1 MRVYNFSAG
10 PSTLPQAVLEQV
22 QAELL
27 DFQGTGMSVMED
39 SHRGKR
45 FITLAQEITENLR
58 ALLQIPDNYR
68 ILFLQGGAF
77 GQFSAI
83 PMNLAAPGQTVDY
96 VNTGQWSK
104 KAISEAQKYAK
115 VKIVADEGKSNY
127 CTVPLADSLISS
139 PGSAYF
145 HYTPNET
152 IGGVEFPYIP
162 KVEAPLVGDFSSTIL
177 SRPIPV
183 SQYGVIYAGT
193 QKNMA
198 PSGMAVVIIHEDLL
212 GKARETTP
220 AIWNYDLMNENDSML
235 NTPPTFTWY
244 VLGLVVEWLIKQGGL
259 KQIAL
264 RNEAKAKAL
273 YDAIDTSDF
282 YHNPVAKNCR
292 SWMNVP
298 FTLSDPQLDSEFLAG
313 AKAAGLVNLEGHRSV
328 GGMRAS
334 IYNAM
339 EMAGVQAL
347 IEYMAEFERTRG

>member
-10 PSTLPQAVLEQV
+10 PSTLPQVVLEQV
-22 QAELL
+22 QSELL
-27 DFQGTGMSVMED
+27 DFKGTGMSVMED

-45 FITLAQEITENLR
+45 FIALAQAITDNLR
-58 ALLQIPDNYR
+58 SLLQVPDNYR

-104 KAISEAQKYAK
+104 KAIGEAQKYAK
-115 VKIVADEGKSNY
+115 VNVVADESDSKY
-127 CTVPLADSLISS
+127 CTVPAVDSLKSS

-162 KVEAPLVGDFSSTIL
+162 QVEAPLVGDFSSTIL
-177 SRPIPV
+177 SRPLPV
-183 SQYGVIYAGT
+183 AEYGVIYAGT

-198 PSGMAVVIIHEDLL
+198 PSGMAVVIIREDLL
-212 GKARETTP
+212 GKARENTP
-220 AIWNYDLMNENDSML
+220 AIWSYELMNKNDSML

-259 KQIAL
+259 TQMAL
-264 RNEAKAKAL
+264 RNEAKAKVL
-273 YDAIDTSDF
+273 YEAIDNSDF

-298 FTLSDPQLDSEFLAG
+298 FTLANPQLDSEFLAG

-339 EMAGVQAL
+339 ELAGVQAL
-347 IEYMAEFERTRG
+347 IEYMSEFERTRG